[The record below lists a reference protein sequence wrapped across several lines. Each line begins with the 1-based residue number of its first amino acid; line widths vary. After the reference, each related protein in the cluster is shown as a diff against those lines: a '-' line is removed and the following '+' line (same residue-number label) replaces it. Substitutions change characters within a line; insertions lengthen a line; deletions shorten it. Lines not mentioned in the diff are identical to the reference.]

1 MTFQQSI
8 VICFRKYFTF
18 SGRATRP
25 EYWWFFLFIFLCN
38 LVLGIFDAI
47 LFSSETLP
55 VEVTESDELSPH
67 DDESG
72 PLVSLFSLAT
82 FLPMLAVGWRRMHDT
97 GRSGLY
103 LFYPLI
109 AMIGLGLFVWAFG
122 GEALASG
129 DPASLFQGLF
139 GVVVALALVVIAI
152 SPFIV
157 LWWLTRPSQPG
168 QNQYGP
174 NPHEVQP

>member
-1 MTFQQSI
+1 MTFQQAI
-8 VICFRKYFTF
+8 LICFRKYFTF

-97 GRSGLY
+97 GRSGWH

-109 AMIGLGLFVWAFG
+109 AILGLSTFV
-122 GEALASG
+122 
-129 DPASLFQGLF
+129 GLF
-139 GVVVALALVVIAI
+139 GPAGGDVTQISGGFGLIVTIALIVVVL

-157 LWWLTRPSQPG
+157 IWWLTRPSEPG

-174 NPHEVQP
+174 NPHEVHP